1 MSRRPFLK
9 EEREI
14 MERRINN
21 QIKIKKIEKKN
32 NNNINHL
39 IVTFD

>member
-21 QIKIKKIEKKN
+21 KIKKKKREEK